1 MLFSEKLISSSATPV
16 TNNKNN
22 QSVETI
28 RNTQTIFVAN
38 DGVNLLKK
46 YIAGDLAKVT
56 EKTADV
62 KLEEN
67 GSIYHDP
74 SRNNINYKIPA

>member
-1 MLFSEKLISSSATPV
+1 MLFLRKTDFVFCKPV
-16 TNNKNN
+16 INNKNN

-38 DGVNLLKK
+38 DGVNLLRK

-74 SRNNINYKIPA
+74 SRNNINYKILA

>member
-1 MLFSEKLISSSATPV
+1 MLFLRKTDFVFCKPV
-16 TNNKNN
+16 INNKNN

-46 YIAGDLAKVT
+46 HIAGDLAKVT
-56 EKTADV
+56 EKTAD

-74 SRNNINYKIPA
+74 SRNDTNYKIPA